1 MNAPKAV
8 EVSEK
13 GGGGVWDVV
22 SGISK
27 ALFDTGPSGLAI
39 VVLMIICAGLAYIIL
54 QQTKTILSI
63 REMTTETDRQV
74 ATSLMSIGSQL
85 STIQF
90 MLTHA
95 GSSKGGDNVS

>member
-1 MNAPKAV
+1 MSAPKAV
-8 EVSEK
+8 ESAEK
-13 GGGGVWDVV
+13 AGGGVWDVV
-22 SGISK
+22 SGIAK

-39 VVLMIICAGLAYIIL
+39 VVLMIVCGMMAYIIL

-74 ATSLMSIGSQL
+74 ATSLLSIGSQL

-95 GSSKGGDNVS
+95 GGNNGGGNVS